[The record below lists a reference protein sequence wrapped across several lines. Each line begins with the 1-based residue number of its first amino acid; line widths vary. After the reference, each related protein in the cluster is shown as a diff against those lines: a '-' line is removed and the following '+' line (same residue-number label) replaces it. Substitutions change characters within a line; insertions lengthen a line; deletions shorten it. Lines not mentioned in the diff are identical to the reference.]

1 MPGLGR
7 EICLG
12 GWPHSSEILT
22 HHHHCCLSPPIRGWG
37 LALLGK
43 PLMCVFLPRWQP
55 GPPHPDRH
63 LWSPVHRPCAALPRG
78 KCSSQLVIWYHQIT
92 MKGGGRIPDKLTK
105 THKENTALSLAGVT
119 FSDFKW
125 LRAGAKDVYQGS
137 RGLRWGLFHAWW
149 SWECLEQEGAGK
161 MVQSHLHLLRPGPVL
176 LPGSGV

>member
-1 MPGLGR
+1 
-7 EICLG
+7 
-12 GWPHSSEILT
+12 
-22 HHHHCCLSPPIRGWG
+22 
-37 LALLGK
+37 
-43 PLMCVFLPRWQP
+43 
-55 GPPHPDRH
+55 
-63 LWSPVHRPCAALPRG
+63 
-78 KCSSQLVIWYHQIT
+78 
-92 MKGGGRIPDKLTK
+92 MKGGERIPDKLTK

-125 LRAGAKDVYQGS
+125 LHAGAKDVYQGS